1 MSQKVTYPKSNWNP
15 DLLDYLNLDSTKLYY
30 KSYVIKCLANK
41 LNFSYGRYEIDDEL
55 MNLFKNI
62 NYNIWWKYMSKSG
75 LDFAIRNF
83 RNASNSKTIYKM
95 TFNENGNFV
104 EGIQLE

>member
-1 MSQKVTYPKSNWNP
+1 
-15 DLLDYLNLDSTKLYY
+15 
-30 KSYVIKCLANK
+30 
-41 LNFSYGRYEIDDEL
+41 